1 MSTPPGPPMPPASG
15 QEPDPNAETNPQLP
29 MQPIPPPAGSAPT
42 GASSFWHND
51 ATRVAVIVGGI
62 LVGCLLLGGM
72 ALTAA
77 VGVGALVNNRD
88 GGPGMH
94 GRMNGNGQG
103 QGQGPNGG
111 RKGRMGQDGQGG
123 QGGLGGMRGGLEG
136 VLGIQHGD
144 VVITGPNGQPETKR
158 VARGAITA
166 VTATA
171 LTVKSA
177 DGFDSTFTV
186 TPTTAVTGAGSASSV
201 SALAVGQ
208 NVLAVGSVA
217 GTTATAERVVVTP
230 N

>member
-1 MSTPPGPPMPPASG
+1 MSTPPAPPCHPHPVKNLTQTLKRTHSCRCSRS
-15 QEPDPNAETNPQLP
+15 
-29 MQPIPPPAGSAPT
+29 PPAGSAPT

-51 ATRVAVIVGGI
+51 ATRGGNRRWHSRR
-62 LVGCLLLGGM
+62 LPAARWHGTDGGCRRRCLGEQP
-72 ALTAA
+72 
-77 VGVGALVNNRD
+77 D
-88 GGPGMH
+88 DGPGMH
-94 GRMNGNGQG
+94 GRMNGNGRG

-136 VLGIQHGD
+136 FLGIQHGD

-186 TPTTAVTGAGSASSV
+186 TPTTAVRRGNASSV

-217 GTTATAERVVVTP
+217 GTTADR
-230 N
+230 